1 MKEKMYDLYFWK
13 AQNDVT
19 MIEDFWEV
27 GTFISNKYNTHTLE
41 IGIWNGFVLLNDKD
55 SCLGSL
61 VIRYFS

>member
-19 MIEDFWEV
+19 MIEDFWQV

-41 IGIWNGFVLLNDKD
+41 IGI
-55 SCLGSL
+55 
-61 VIRYFS
+61 